1 MGSAARAASAP
12 RLALS
17 AKPANSHRLIA
28 DMIARVDAIESAM
41 LTLGAMQPLPPL
53 CRAALFV
60 AAALLCPVDAA
71 LAQPPRSE
79 ESPAARPV
87 PPSAA
92 PQDYAPELVA
102 AGRARFAANCGFCH
116 GPDATGGSGGS
127 DLTRSELVAVDER
140 GNRIGPVVR
149 TGRAEA
155 GMPGFPAL
163 AEADLAAI
171 VAYVHDQKTKAEA
184 AIGGR
189 RSVEVADVLTGDA
202 RTGRRYFEANCTSCH
217 SASGDLAGIAS
228 RAEGLA
234 LLRRMLYPGGQAGG
248 SYRPTA
254 TVTTRDGE
262 TVAGELAYRDEFTI
276 ALVDADGRYRSWAT
290 ERVRFAVED
299 RREAHVE
306 QLARYTDSAMHD
318 VLAYLHTLR

>member
-1 MGSAARAASAP
+1 MRSR
-12 RLALS
+12 
-17 AKPANSHRLIA
+17 
-28 DMIARVDAIESAM
+28 
-41 LTLGAMQPLPPL
+41 PPL
-53 CRAALFV
+53 HRVVPV
-60 AAALLCPVDAA
+60 AAAVLQLVAGLA

-116 GPDATGGSGGS
+116 GPDATGGSGGT
-127 DLTRSELVAVDER
+127 DLTRSELVAADMR
-140 GNRIGPVVR
+140 GDRIGAVVR

-163 AEADLAAI
+163 AETDLAAI
-171 VAYVHDQKTKAEA
+171 VAFVHDQKAKAEVA
-184 AIGGR
+184 VGGR

-202 RTGRRYFEANCTSCH
+202 RAGRRYFAANCAGCH
-217 SASGDLAGIAS
+217 SASGDLAGVAS
-228 RAEGLA
+228 RVEGLA
-234 LLRRMLYPGGQAGG
+234 LLRRMLYPTGAGG
-248 SYRPTA
+248 APARRPTA

-262 TVAGELAYRDEFTI
+262 TAAGEVVYRDEFTI
-276 ALVDADGRYRSWAT
+276 AVVDSDGRYRSWRT
-290 ERVRFAVED
+290 DRVAVAID
-299 RREAHVE
+299 DPLEAHVE
-306 QLARYTDSAMHD
+306 QLARYTDAAMHD

>member
-1 MGSAARAASAP
+1 
-12 RLALS
+12 
-17 AKPANSHRLIA
+17 
-28 DMIARVDAIESAM
+28 
-41 LTLGAMQPLPPL
+41 MQPPPPL
-53 CRAALFV
+53 CRAALF
-60 AAALLCPVDAA
+60 AAAAVLCAVHAP

-87 PPSAA
+87 PPSEA
-92 PQDYAPELVA
+92 PQSYAPELVA

-127 DLTRSELVAVDER
+127 DLTRSELVAADQS
-140 GNRIGPVVR
+140 GDRIGPVVR

-163 AEADLAAI
+163 AESDLAAI

-184 AIGGR
+184 AVGGR

-202 RTGRRYFEANCTSCH
+202 RAGRRYFESACTSCH
-217 SASGDLAGIAS
+217 SAGGDLAGVAS
-228 RAEGLA
+228 RVEGLA

-248 SYRPTA
+248 GRRPTA

-262 TVAGELAYRDEFTI
+262 TIEGEVASRDEFTI
-276 ALVDADGRYRSWAT
+276 AVIDGDGRYRSWPTAH
-290 ERVRFAVED
+290 VRFTID
-299 RREAHVE
+299 DPLEAHVA
-306 QLARYTDSAMHD
+306 QLARYTDAAMHD